1 MRKGRRLCRSDNY
14 PLLINPK
21 IAVSTGAYAW
31 PDSGIENADELRKM
45 KLYSINILEPIGKM
59 N

>member
-1 MRKGRRLCRSDNY
+1 MRKGRRLCRSENY
-14 PLLINPK
+14 PLLINPN

-31 PDSGIENADELRKM
+31 ADSGFDADELRKM
-45 KLYSINILEPIGKM
+45 KLYSINILEPIDKM